1 VGIGRRISDV
11 GDPGVVELLCREC
24 SKKFLRSK
32 AAPFQSPESD
42 CICFGCWIEHL
53 LGAECDRV
61 IFHDPKSH
69 KAPVHERGERYQV
82 IGRSSVSARW
92 FCLTFT
98 GLVVEHA
105 ADSRWEYL

>member
-1 VGIGRRISDV
+1 
-11 GDPGVVELLCREC
+11 LNC
-24 SKKFLRSK
+24 SAGSCAKPFLRSK
-32 AAPFQSPESD
+32 AAPFQSVESRTAF
-42 CICFGCWIEHL
+42 CFELLDLEHL